1 MTPKP
6 GYAAGNI
13 LNMLV
18 HLGADL
24 TGYDFSGLSVWQ
36 AYLQGVEAQ
45 QINFTRTSFNNV
57 RFAEVFGS
65 VYSLAFSPNGKLL
78 AAGTSDGAIRVWQ
91 VHDLKHILNL
101 DGHIDWVRTITFT
114 PDGNT
119 LVSGSDDQGTAK
131 L

>member
-36 AYLQGVEAQ
+36 AYLQGVEVRWVNLSGTNVQ
-45 QINFTRTSFNNV
+45 HSSFK
-57 RFAEVFGS
+57 ETFGRIIS
-65 VYSLAFSPNGKLL
+65 IAVNLDGTLI
-78 AAGTSDGAIRVWQ
+78 AAGTNTGEIRV
-91 VHDLKHILNL
+91 
-101 DGHIDWVRTITFT
+101 
-114 PDGNT
+114 
-119 LVSGSDDQGTAK
+119 
-131 L
+131 